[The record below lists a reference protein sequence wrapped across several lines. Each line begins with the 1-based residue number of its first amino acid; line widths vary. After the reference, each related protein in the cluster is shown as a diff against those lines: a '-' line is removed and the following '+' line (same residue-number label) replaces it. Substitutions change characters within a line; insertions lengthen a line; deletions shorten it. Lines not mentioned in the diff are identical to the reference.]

1 RENPPLL
8 PLSQHVAGTH
18 SQMLDQDTKAAEHWL
33 PTLQELAGRTSH
45 EIKNALNG
53 VAVNLEVLR
62 SRLERGAGEGD
73 AVAAS
78 VAPFARSASEQLD
91 VLAELT
97 EALLALARPAQGSG
111 TQLRGIV
118 RRAVRL
124 ADAMVRTD
132 GRGVVLVT
140 GDDDALTSVPGDVAR
155 WIVVRL
161 LLDGLAEGHAL
172 VVSLESGPGTE
183 AGPQFEAGSQL
194 HIRTAQGAP

>member
-1 RENPPLL
+1 
-8 PLSQHVAGTH
+8 
-18 SQMLDQDTKAAEHWL
+18 
-33 PTLQELAGRTSH
+33 
-45 EIKNALNG
+45 
-53 VAVNLEVLR
+53 
-62 SRLERGAGEGD
+62 
-73 AVAAS
+73 
-78 VAPFARSASEQLD
+78 
-91 VLAELT
+91 
-97 EALLALARPAQGSG
+97 SG

-172 VVSLESGPGTE
+172 AVSLESGPGTE
-183 AGPQFEAGSQL
+183 AGPQVEAGSER
-194 HIRTAQGAP
+194 HIRTAQSAPLSSPASGLVDSAASAGVRVEAVSGVWCAGFPAPGA

>member
-1 RENPPLL
+1 MRSTSRGWSWESNLRTPCSDVRTPKRRARSGSACHGRIRAARYDRRTDVRARENPPLL

-91 VLAELT
+91 VLAEL
-97 EALLALARPAQGSG
+97 
-111 TQLRGIV
+111 
-118 RRAVRL
+118 
-124 ADAMVRTD
+124 
-132 GRGVVLVT
+132 
-140 GDDDALTSVPGDVAR
+140 
-155 WIVVRL
+155 
-161 LLDGLAEGHAL
+161 
-172 VVSLESGPGTE
+172 
-183 AGPQFEAGSQL
+183 
-194 HIRTAQGAP
+194 